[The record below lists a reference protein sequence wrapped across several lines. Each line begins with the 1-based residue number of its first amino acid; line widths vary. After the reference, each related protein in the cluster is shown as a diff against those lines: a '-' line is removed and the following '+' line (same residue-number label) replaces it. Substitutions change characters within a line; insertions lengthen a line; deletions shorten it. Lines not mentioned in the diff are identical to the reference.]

1 MKVTKRPVFY
11 MLFFTGLMVL
21 FILAMQPWSILHFG
35 KDIVMLF
42 PQGEIALEER
52 DLLILIQVVM
62 LAVVI
67 PVYILTF
74 IFSWKYRAQNPKGKY
89 DPDLVDNKLA
99 EVVWWGLPCLIILVI
114 SVITF
119 FSTHKLDPYKPIASD
134 KESKTIQV
142 VALQWKWL
150 FIYPE
155 EKIATVNFVQLP
167 QGVPIH
173 FEITADAPMNSF
185 WIPSL
190 GGQIYAMPNMKTHLY
205 LIANE
210 EGDFRGSSANI
221 SGTGFSGMHFIAR
234 ASSQEDFLQWVQEAQ
249 SSPLALDLTSYQ
261 ELAAPSQ
268 DVAPQVLRLEDP
280 TLFHEILM
288 KYMHPDS
295 VLSPTRS

>member
-21 FILAMQPWSILHFG
+21 FILAMQPWSILYFG
-35 KDIVMLF
+35 KEIVMLF
-42 PQGEIALEER
+42 PQGKIALEER

-114 SVITF
+114 SVLTF
-119 FSTHKLDPYKPIASD
+119 FSTHKMDPYKPIVSD
-134 KESKTIQV
+134 KPTKTIQV

-155 EKIATVNFVQLP
+155 ENIATVNFVQFP

-185 WIPSL
+185 WIPAL
-190 GGQIYAMPNMKTHLY
+190 GGQIYAMPNMKTNLH

-210 EGDFRGSSANI
+210 SGDFRGSSANI

-234 ASSQEDFLQWVQEAQ
+234 ASSEEEFAHWVEEARR
-249 SSPLALDLTSYQ
+249 SPEALDLASYQ
-261 ELAAPSQ
+261 KLATPSQ
-268 DVAPQVLRLEDP
+268 DVAPQVLRLEEP
-280 TLFHEILM
+280 GLFHEILM
-288 KYMHPDS
+288 KYMRPDS
-295 VLSPTRS
+295 LLSPTRS